1 MKQITLFAV
10 SLLSFN
16 LWAAQVDITNATVRE
31 PLPGKSLSAGYFS
44 LHNKGTAQIALVSVS
59 SSNFGAVELHT
70 HQMVDGMMQMTEID
84 QIVVE
89 PGQQVH
95 LQPGGLHLMLF
106 RPVQKISLGQQ
117 VQLRLHWAD
126 GTSQEVQ
133 ASVTRIPKQ

>member
-1 MKQITLFAV
+1 MKQVTLFAV

-117 VQLRLHWAD
+117 VQLRLHWSD

>member
-1 MKQITLFAV
+1 MKPITLFAV

-117 VQLRLHWAD
+117 VQLRLHWSD

>member
-117 VQLRLHWAD
+117 VQLRLHWSD

>member
-1 MKQITLFAV
+1 MRPFLLFAA
-10 SLLSFN
+10 SLFSFN

-44 LHNKGTAQIALVSVS
+44 LHNKGAAPVALVSVS
-59 SSNFGAVELHT
+59 SDNFGAVELHT
-70 HQMVDGMMQMTEID
+70 HQMVDGMMQMTEVD

-106 RPVQKISLGQQ
+106 RPVQKISQGQQ
-117 VQLRLHWAD
+117 VQLRLQWSD
-126 GTSQEVQ
+126 GTSQDVQ

>member
-1 MKQITLFAV
+1 MKQITLLAV

-70 HQMVDGMMQMTEID
+70 HQMIDGMMQMTEID

-117 VQLRLHWAD
+117 VQLRLQWSD
-126 GTSQEVQ
+126 GTSQDVQ

>member
-1 MKQITLFAV
+1 MKQVTFFAA

-59 SSNFGAVELHT
+59 SNNFGAIELHT
-70 HQMVDGMMQMTEID
+70 HQMVDGMMQMAEID

-106 RPVQKISLGQQ
+106 RPVQKINLGQQ
-117 VQLRLHWAD
+117 VHLKLQWSD

>member
-1 MKQITLFAV
+1 MRQFVLFAA
-10 SLLSFN
+10 SLFTFN

-44 LHNKGTAQIALVSVS
+44 LHNKGAVPVALVSVS
-59 SSNFGAVELHT
+59 SNNFGAIELHT
-70 HQMVDGMMQMTEID
+70 HQMVDGMMQMTQVD
-84 QIVVE
+84 QMVVE

-117 VQLRLHWAD
+117 VQLRLQWSD
-126 GTSQEVQ
+126 GSSQEVQ

>member
-70 HQMVDGMMQMTEID
+70 HQMVDGMMQMTQVD
-84 QIVVE
+84 QMVVE

-117 VQLRLHWAD
+117 VQLRLHWSD

>member
-106 RPVQKISLGQQ
+106 RPVQKVSLGQQ
-117 VQLRLHWAD
+117 VQLRLHWSD

>member
-1 MKQITLFAV
+1 MKQIILYAV

-16 LWAAQVDITNATVRE
+16 LWAAQVEITNATVRE

-44 LHNKGTAQIALVSVS
+44 LHNKGPAPVALVSVNS
-59 SSNFGAVELHT
+59 NNFGAIELHT
-70 HQMVDGMMQMTEID
+70 HKMVGGMMQMTEID

-117 VQLRLHWAD
+117 VQLRLQWSD

-133 ASVTRIPKQ
+133 ASVTRIPKE

>member
-16 LWAAQVDITNATVRE
+16 LWAAQVEISNATVRE

-59 SSNFGAVELHT
+59 SNNFGAVELHT

-106 RPVQKISLGQQ
+106 RPVQKISLGEQ
-117 VQLRLHWAD
+117 VQLRLQWSD

>member
-1 MKQITLFAV
+1 MKQVTFFAA

-44 LHNKGTAQIALVSVS
+44 LHNKGTTQIALVSVS
-59 SSNFGAVELHT
+59 SNNFGTVELHT

-106 RPVQKISLGQQ
+106 RPVQKINLGQQ
-117 VQLRLHWAD
+117 VHLRLQWSD

>member
-106 RPVQKISLGQQ
+106 RPVQKISLGKQ
-117 VQLRLHWAD
+117 VQLRLHWSD

>member
-1 MKQITLFAV
+1 MKQIILYAV

-16 LWAAQVDITNATVRE
+16 LWAAQVEITNATVRE

-44 LHNKGTAQIALVSVS
+44 LHNKGPVPVALVSVNS
-59 SSNFGAVELHT
+59 NNFGAIELHT
-70 HQMVDGMMQMTEID
+70 HQMVGGMMQMTEID

-89 PGQQVH
+89 PGKQVH

-117 VQLRLHWAD
+117 VQLRLQWSD

>member
-1 MKQITLFAV
+1 
-10 SLLSFN
+10 
-16 LWAAQVDITNATVRE
+16 
-31 PLPGKSLSAGYFS
+31 
-44 LHNKGTAQIALVSVS
+44 
-59 SSNFGAVELHT
+59 
-70 HQMVDGMMQMTEID
+70 MVDGMMQMTEID

-117 VQLRLHWAD
+117 VQLRLHWSD

>member
-1 MKQITLFAV
+1 MKQIILYAV

-16 LWAAQVDITNATVRE
+16 LWAAQVEITNATVRE

-44 LHNKGTAQIALVSVS
+44 LHNKGPAPVALVSVNS
-59 SSNFGAVELHT
+59 NNFGAIELHT
-70 HQMVDGMMQMTEID
+70 HKMVGGMMQMTEID

-117 VQLRLHWAD
+117 VQLRLQWSD

>member
-1 MKQITLFAV
+1 MRQIVLFAA
-10 SLLSFN
+10 SLFSFN
-16 LWAAQVDITNATVRE
+16 LWASQVEVNNATVRE

-44 LHNKGTAQIALVSVS
+44 LHNKGPAQIALVSVS
-59 SSNFGAVELHT
+59 SNNFGAVELHT
-70 HQMVDGMMQMTEID
+70 HQMIDGMMQMTAVD
-84 QIVVE
+84 RIVVE

-117 VQLRLHWAD
+117 VQLRLQWSD

>member
-106 RPVQKISLGQQ
+106 RPVQTISLGQQ
-117 VQLRLHWAD
+117 VQLRLHWSD